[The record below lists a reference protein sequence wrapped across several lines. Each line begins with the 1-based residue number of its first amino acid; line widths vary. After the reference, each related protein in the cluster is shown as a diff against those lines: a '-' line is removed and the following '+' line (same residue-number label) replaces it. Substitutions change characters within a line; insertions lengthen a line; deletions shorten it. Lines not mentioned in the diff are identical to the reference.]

1 MKTLLNSDSKKK
13 LQLDSVFKIIF
24 ISSDHYFVR
33 TDKIF
38 ANETEVNLELV
49 PECVV
54 QIHLK

>member
-1 MKTLLNSDSKKK
+1 MKTLLYSDSKNK
-13 LQLDSVFKIIF
+13 LQLDSVFKII
-24 ISSDHYFVR
+24 ISSPDYYFVR

-54 QIHLK
+54 QIHL